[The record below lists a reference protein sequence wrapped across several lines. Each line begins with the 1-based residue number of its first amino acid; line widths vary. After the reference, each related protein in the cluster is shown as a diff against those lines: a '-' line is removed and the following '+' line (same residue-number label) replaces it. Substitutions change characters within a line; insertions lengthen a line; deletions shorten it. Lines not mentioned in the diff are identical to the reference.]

1 MVSYE
6 NYSGNIM
13 LETIFFIIIL
23 IFSVILHEIAHGYAA
38 EMQGD
43 PTARLA
49 GRLTLNPV
57 PHIDLFGSIILPAL
71 LIFSNSGVVV
81 GWAKPVPYN
90 PYNLRNQRWGTL
102 SVALAGVFVNFLL
115 ALIFGLL
122 IRFADGLPLSFLAI
136 AKTIVLL
143 NIILGVFNLLP
154 IPPLDGSK
162 VLLALFPRTFYPVM
176 EFAERNMILVLLGFL
191 ILLPFLLGPIV
202 GTISSYLFTFFTGGA

>member
-57 PHIDLFGSIILPAL
+57 PHIDLFGSLILPAL